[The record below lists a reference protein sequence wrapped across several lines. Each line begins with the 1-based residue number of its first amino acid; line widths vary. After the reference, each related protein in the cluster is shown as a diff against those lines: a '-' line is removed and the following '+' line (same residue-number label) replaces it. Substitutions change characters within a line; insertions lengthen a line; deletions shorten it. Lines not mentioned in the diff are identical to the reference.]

1 MYAYVQ
7 THKNVY
13 VKQVQFFV
21 HQFYLNKTVLKKTGA
36 TSLNVNS
43 MIYFLINCEFSNT
56 IKGFVIKI

>member
-13 VKQVQFFV
+13 IKHGWFFV

-36 TSLNVNS
+36 ISLNVNS

-56 IKGFVIKI
+56 IKEFVIKI

>member
-1 MYAYVQ
+1 MHMSKLIKMF
-7 THKNVY
+7 TLNVR
-13 VKQVQFFV
+13 FFV

-36 TSLNVNS
+36 ISLNVNS